1 MKDNFSYPF
10 SLSFFQ
16 FMELYHSKDKKKV
29 RDELDIIVQAFN
41 KNKKIY
47 QFFGHPNIHLI
58 IKKNL
63 IEKIVKNEILKRMII
78 LLVKIK
84 KINQLQEI
92 NQFYN
97 VLLSM
102 KSDYI
107 TGEVQTPWEINSSLL
122 NAISNGLEKYFKK
135 KVNINVVKNPEI
147 LGGIYI
153 KIQNVIF
160 DYTINNALETFIE
173 RFKSEN
179 R

>member
-1 MKDNFSYPF
+1 
-10 SLSFFQ
+10 
-16 FMELYHSKDKKKV
+16 
-29 RDELDIIVQAFN
+29 
-41 KNKKIY
+41 
-47 QFFGHPNIHLI
+47 
-58 IKKNL
+58 
-63 IEKIVKNEILKRMII
+63 MII